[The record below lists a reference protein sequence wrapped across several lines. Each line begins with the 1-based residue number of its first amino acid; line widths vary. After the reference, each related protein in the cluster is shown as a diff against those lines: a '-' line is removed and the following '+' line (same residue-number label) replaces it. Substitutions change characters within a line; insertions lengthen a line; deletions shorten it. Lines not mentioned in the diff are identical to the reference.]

1 MSMRENFTPE
11 ASQEV
16 VPEID
21 WISNSERFLQKI
33 DARRDTLPEDAEEHL
48 ILNGMEA
55 QIKELF
61 ALYHKKNL
69 SLTQVLEDLQY
80 KMSQTKESEPEQ
92 YEVYKSIWELTD
104 GRGLKI

>member
-1 MSMRENFTPE
+1 MKENFTPE

-16 VPEID
+16 VPEAT
-21 WISNSERFLQKI
+21 WISNSKRYLQKI
-33 DARRDTLPEDAEEHL
+33 DARRDTLPEDAEEHV

-69 SLTQVLEDLQY
+69 SLAQVLADLQY
-80 KMSQTKESEPEQ
+80 KMSQTKETEPEQ
-92 YEVYKSIWELTD
+92 YEVYKSIWELAD
-104 GRGLKI
+104 GRDLKI